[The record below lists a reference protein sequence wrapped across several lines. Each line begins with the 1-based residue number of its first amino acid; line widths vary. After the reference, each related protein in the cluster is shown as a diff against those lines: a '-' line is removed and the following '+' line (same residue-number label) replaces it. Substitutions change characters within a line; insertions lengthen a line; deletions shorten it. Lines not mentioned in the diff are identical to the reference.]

1 MSTEVTPAGTPADV
15 AGTTPI
21 TTPPALVVPE
31 APAVEPDA
39 LPEFDEEK
47 FRDSLNKK
55 NQENRSLRQRLR
67 EIEPEVTQLRSAVE
81 SLTTRAQDAETD
93 LRRLRAALG
102 AGVPTEHASDIA
114 GRLRGETD
122 AELAADAKRLVSL
135 MRLDISELR
144 HDPAQGKGGAMPLN
158 GDPILDAVKDKLGIQ

>member
-1 MSTEVTPAGTPADV
+1 MSTEVTTTGTRAD
-15 AGTTPI
+15 ATGTTP
-21 TTPPALVVPE
+21 TSPPAPPAPE
-31 APAVEPDA
+31 APATEPDV

-47 FRDSLNKK
+47 FRESLNKK

-67 EIEPEVTQLRSAVE
+67 EMEPEVTQLRSAVE
-81 SLTTRAQDAETD
+81 GLTTRAQDSETE

-122 AELAADAKRLVSL
+122 AELEADAKRLVAL
-135 MRLDISELR
+135 MRLDIPELR
-144 HDPAQGKGGAMPLN
+144 HDPAQGKGGSMPLN